1 MVTDRGALSRVTGSR
16 PRRRGSQCVRSRTV
30 IRYRYLGS
38 ECQSPKTSA
47 KIQSSH
53 PRQRYP
59 SILLKG
65 WRHAHG
71 IKSSYSVGT
80 YCS

>member
-1 MVTDRGALSRVTGSR
+1 M
-16 PRRRGSQCVRSRTV
+16 PK
-30 IRYRYLGS
+30 S
-38 ECQSPKTSA
+38 EDERED
-47 KIQSSH
+47 IQSSH
-53 PRQRYP
+53 PRQRYL